1 MNVEIIENVIT
12 LLAVIIALLGCLFR
26 YIDAP
31 RKGYLLLCVYFLAHL
46 LSDYYWTV
54 YTLVLYE
61 NPDVSAFIAY
71 LGWNLAYL
79 VMLIA
84 VIHTRDEGIGKYFHP
99 VMLVPI
105 AVNIYQFFVYI
116 QFGGIFNNL
125 WSVSVL
131 TIATVICVQSLMWY
145 VKNRDK
151 GSHFPTLHFIFLLY
165 MMIEFG
171 MWTASCYGWP
181 RAMLNPYYYCEF
193 ANCVLGVMLP
203 WAAGRYY
210 RNNGLERRDKGS
222 EDIRFQVRIEGAVTF
237 IIFGV
242 CVGGYYMALWLK
254 KSLPS
259 GGIDSRMY
267 NIIAM
272 MLFVLSVFL
281 VLLIL
286 AFIYVVALR
295 YKDTREVSTRVVGD
309 KRNKFNLVLTVGITL
324 GLMIFM
330 VLYNSRTYYTVSV
343 NRIYEIGE
351 DKAKSTAAEFEN
363 YLTLT
368 QSALKVCADTVDIMV
383 ENGESQEKIRQYIV
397 EQTKNQAKGFDENFT
412 GLYAYVRG
420 EYIDGLGWAPP
431 DGYDATK
438 RDWYKAAIEANGR
451 TVIVSPYIDAQTHQ
465 VVITVC
471 KLLSDNSTDDNG
483 EHNVV
488 ALDVIVD
495 HIQEVTE
502 EIDVG
507 GKGYGLVAN
516 IDGMIVAHKDSSQN
530 GGNIRESFGKE
541 LFDSI
546 VKLRNGTV
554 KAVID
559 NEDCTLFISNV
570 MDQWFVITIVN
581 NDELLENVRSQLLV
595 NIIVS
600 LVIFAL
606 ISLFYYLGY
615 KNEQAY
621 GKKMEEMN
629 ATRQKQEYEAEVLR
643 LEKLAAD
650 EANKAKSGFL
660 ADMSHEIRTPINAIL
675 GMNEMILRETGEKN
689 VLEYARNIK
698 SSGRNLLQL
707 INSILDFSKIEDGK
721 MEIIPV
727 RYSVRDLIT
736 YLINSVKERADEKG
750 LELII
755 NVDPGIPSELKGDD
769 SRIEQV
775 VLNLLTNAVK
785 YTPEG
790 SVTLT
795 FRDAGRE
802 KDSIRLYVEVA
813 DTGIGIKEDDMGR
826 LFESFERLD
835 VIRNRNIEGTGLGIS
850 IITRLLSLMDSE
862 LQVSSVYGEGS
873 VFSFELVQQISNH
886 EPIGEYITT
895 SADEENV
902 HSYRESFRAP
912 DARVL
917 VVDDTKMNIMVVANL
932 LKGTRVMIDT
942 AENGQD
948 AINLCDASHY
958 DVILLD
964 QRMPGLDGTQTLKGI
979 RDLASALNADTPVIC
994 LTADAVRG
1002 AREKYIADGFSD
1014 YLTKPVEGR
1023 SLERMLFKYLP
1034 ADKVI
1039 RTTVV
1044 EKTPDHEK
1052 TSSGDADIAALGKAG
1067 FDTKSGLGYCNGD
1080 KEIYRSVLAEFA
1092 REYERKSKG
1101 LRKFREDRMWD
1112 DYSILIHSVK
1122 SSARTIGAN
1131 DLSES
1136 AAALEKAAKE
1146 NDGTTVMSEHDDMM
1160 HLYEK
1165 VAVAINN
1172 IISASSTVD
1181 DDMDGDVLEFAPSG
1195 D

>member
-54 YTLVLYE
+54 YTLVLHE
-61 NPDVSAFIAY
+61 NPNVSAIIAY
-71 LGWNLAYL
+71 FGWNVAYL
-79 VMLIA
+79 VMLMA
-84 VIHTRDEGIGKYFHP
+84 VLHTGDKEIGKYFHP
-99 VMLVPI
+99 VMLIPVI
-105 AVNIYQFFVYI
+105 VNACQFFKYI

-125 WSVSVL
+125 WSVSVV
-131 TIATVICVQSLMWY
+131 TASTVICVRSLMWY
-145 VKNRDK
+145 IKNRDNK
-151 GSHFPTLHFIFLLY
+151 VHFPILHLIFLLY
-165 MMIEFG
+165 AMTEFG

-181 RAMLNPYYYCEF
+181 SEALNPYYYCEF
-193 ANCVLGVMLP
+193 ANCVLGMMLP
-203 WAAGRYY
+203 WAAHRYY
-210 RNNGLERRDKGS
+210 INMGIEGTDKGS
-222 EDIRFQVRIEGAVTF
+222 EDIRFQVRIEAAVTF

-242 CVGGYYMALWLK
+242 CAGGYYMALWLK
-254 KSLPS
+254 NSLPQDAA
-259 GGIDSRMY
+259 DSRMY
-267 NIIAM
+267 NIIAI

-286 AFIYVVALR
+286 ALIYVVALR
-295 YKDTREVSTRVVGD
+295 YKNTREVSVRKAGD

-330 VLYNSRTYYTVSV
+330 VLYNSRSYFNVSV
-343 NRIYEIGE
+343 RRIYEIGE
-351 DKAKSTAAEFEN
+351 DKAQATAAEFEN

-397 EQTKNQAKGFDENFT
+397 EQTKNQAKDFDENFT
-412 GLYAYVRG
+412 GIYAYVRG
-420 EYIDGLGWAPP
+420 EYIDGLGWVPP
-431 DGYDATK
+431 DDYDATR
-438 RDWYKAAIEANGR
+438 RDWYKAAVEANGR
-451 TVIVSPYIDAQTHQ
+451 TVIVSPYIDAQTHR

-471 KLLSDNSTDDNG
+471 KLLSDNMTDDKG

-495 HIQEVTE
+495 HIQDVTE
-502 EIDVG
+502 KIDVG

-516 IDGMIVAHKDSSQN
+516 IDGMIVAHKDSSRN
-530 GGNIRESFGKE
+530 GDNIKASFGEE

-546 VKLRNGTV
+546 VNLKNGTV
-554 KAVID
+554 NATVD

-581 NDELLENVRSQLLV
+581 NDELLESVRSQLLV
-595 NIIVS
+595 NIVVS

-606 ISLFYYLGY
+606 ISVFYYLGY

-629 ATRQKQEYEAEVLR
+629 VSRQKQEYEAEVLR

-675 GMNEMILRETGEKN
+675 GMNEMILRETGEKD

-727 RYSVRDLIT
+727 RYSLRDLIT
-736 YLINSVKERADEKG
+736 YLVNSVKERADEKG

-775 VLNLLTNAVK
+775 VLNMLTNAVK

-795 FRDAGRE
+795 IKDGGRDN
-802 KDSIRLYVEVA
+802 DSIKLYVEVA
-813 DTGIGIKEDDMGR
+813 DTGIGIKEEDMGR
-826 LFESFERLD
+826 LFESFERLE

-850 IITRLLSLMDSE
+850 IITRLLALMDSE
-862 LQVSSVYGEGS
+862 LKVSSVYGKGS
-873 VFSFELVQQISNH
+873 VFSFELVQKIENH
-886 EPIGEYITT
+886 EPIGEYVTA
-895 SADEENV
+895 SAGEDAV
-902 HSYRESFRAP
+902 HSYRESFNAP
-912 DARVL
+912 DARIL
-917 VVDDTKMNIMVVANL
+917 IVDDTKMNIMVVANL
-932 LKGTRVMIDT
+932 LKATKVMIDT
-942 AENGQD
+942 AENGQY
-948 AINLCDASHY
+948 AISLCDNTKY

-979 RDLASALNADTPVIC
+979 RDLASALNIDTPVIC

-1002 AREKYIADGFSD
+1002 ARERYIADGFSD

-1023 SLERMLFKYLP
+1023 DLERMLIKYLP
-1034 ADKVI
+1034 ADKVV
-1039 RTTVV
+1039 RMTVHDKV
-1044 EKTPDHEK
+1044 SDNEKI
-1052 TSSGDADIAALGKAG
+1052 SSEDTDIMELGKIG
-1067 FDTKSGLGYCNGD
+1067 FDTDSGLGYCNGD

-1101 LRKFREDRMWD
+1101 LRKYREDRMWD

-1146 NDGTTVMSEHDDMM
+1146 NDGGTVMSEHDDMM
-1160 HLYEK
+1160 KLYEK
-1165 VAVAINN
+1165 VALAINDL
-1172 IISASSTVD
+1172 IGTSETPD
-1181 DDMDGDVLEFAPSG
+1181 GDMDGDVLEFAPSG